1 MPEPTGHPA
10 SWSPLFEAL
19 PQGVLLADREGRY
32 LEANAAASRI
42 LGYDR
47 ATLLASRLPEAR
59 SQLLAADGSPM
70 APDDTPGAVALR
82 TGKAVARQVLGMVR
96 DDGDVLWLSL
106 SAEPLPEGGVLV
118 SFDDVTRQQLTETI
132 LASRTRIAEM
142 ASSATL
148 EQILRA
154 TLDEAERLTGSCIGF
169 FHFMEEDQQTLTL
182 QAWSTRTESEFCHAE
197 GHGMHYAVDKAG
209 VWVDA
214 VHARRPVIHN
224 DYASLPHKKGM
235 PAGHATV
242 MRELVVPVLREERI
256 VALLGVGNKPFPY
269 GNRDLQT
276 VQRLADLAWDIAERK
291 RSEVALRQSEVDYRT
306 LFESMAQG
314 AFRQGPDGRL
324 LDVNMAALEL
334 LGLDR
339 EEFLERTSMHPDW
352 DVVDGAGRPI
362 PGSEHPSMLAL
373 ATGQRVTGRLLGVT
387 HRRSGDRVWLEVNAV
402 PEFRAGDPRPYRVM
416 VTLHDLTERRKLE
429 ASLLESETRWHTVVE
444 QAGDG
449 FELLDEEGRFLQVN
463 GATCRAL
470 GYSREELLQMSLT
483 DIDPIVTPE
492 TYRRRFQSLMGKPPI
507 TVETIHRR
515 KDGTE
520 FPTEVTVSI
529 IRLGGCW
536 RALTQAR
543 DISDRKRSE
552 AAVQAAKDLLD
563 QVLDSLE
570 AHVAVLD
577 RQGNILAVN
586 EPWRRFARANGIR
599 ETIGCV
605 EQVNYLEVLDRSCQG
620 SSRDTVDI
628 RQGLADVLAGH
639 RSSFQAEYPCDSP
652 TEQRWFRMQALPLQ
666 SAKGGAVVTHENIT
680 EEKLARLA
688 VEQANQQ
695 LAYAQR
701 AAGAGMWEWDL
712 MGERYIWSRELFEL
726 FGLDPDHDEAT
737 TETWRR
743 ILHPDDLPA
752 IEEQTAKEIAEGK
765 PFSSDYRIVTPDGQV
780 RWIHAQGSFDLDALG
795 RPIRMAGICM
805 DHTSQ
810 KLATL
815 ALDASVAHAKVMLR
829 TARDGVWLIDQQ
841 GRFKEVN
848 EAACRMLGTS
858 TDELLTMSVA
868 DVEVL
873 ERPEAVRQHIEQI
886 AQRGWDVFESRL
898 RRKDGAEF
906 PVEVSVTH
914 QPDLGQ
920 LVVFVRDITERKQ
933 SELALRQAEARLR
946 SIFENSGDAIG
957 VSLNGVH
964 TTVNPAYCQM
974 FGFDSADELIGQPIL
989 GLIAP
994 ECHELV
1000 LRYVKDRAEGRSTP
1014 SRYEITAMR
1023 KDGRRFDMSVN
1034 ASSYELAGEL
1044 FTLVILR
1051 DITARNQAAFA
1062 VMQSER
1068 QYRGLFDSMKEGFA
1082 LHEIITDEGGH
1093 PVDYRYLDV
1102 NPAFV
1107 AMTGLPREQ
1116 WLGRTVLE
1124 ILPGTESRWIQQYG
1138 KVALTGQPIT
1148 FEDESKDLGR
1158 WYRVNAYQPA
1168 PRQFAVL
1175 VTDITTQRC
1184 SDLERARL
1192 EQQIAKTQKMESLGS
1207 LAGGVAHDMNNVLGA
1222 IMGLASIH
1230 QEQEPVG
1237 SRLRRS
1243 MDTIL
1248 KACTRGRTLVKGLLG
1263 FARQGLEEVRLL
1275 DLNDVVREDV
1285 ALLERTIP
1293 ASIQLK
1299 TELADGLRAIHG
1311 DPSSL
1316 SHVLMNLCV
1325 NAIDAMPGG
1334 GVLRIQTRNLEPD
1347 EVELEV
1353 SDTGCG
1359 MPPEVLEKA
1368 LDPFFT
1374 TKGQGKGTG
1383 LGLAIVYG
1391 TVKAHHG
1398 RLGLDSKVGCGTRVQ
1413 IQFPATLTEA
1423 VAELPGPQQP
1433 RGGPSLSL
1441 LVVDDDELIQESL
1454 SGLLHAMGHSAILAA
1469 SGEEALQ
1476 RLREGLQVHCVML
1489 DLNMP
1494 GLGGSGTLPL
1504 LRAAY
1509 PDLPVLLATGRAD
1522 QTAMDLVARHA
1533 RTLLLP
1539 KPFTT
1544 EEIAGHLRQLGLG

>member
-118 SFDDVTRQQLTETI
+118 SFDDVTRQQLAETI

-314 AFRQGPDGRL
+314 AFRQRADGSL
-324 LDVNMAALEL
+324 VDVNDAALEL

-463 GATCRAL
+463 EATCRAL
-470 GYSREELLQMSLT
+470 GYSRDELLQMSLT

-492 TYRRRFQSLMGKPPI
+492 KYRRGFQSLMGKPPI
-507 TVETIHRR
+507 TLETIHRR

-543 DISDRKRSE
+543 DISERKRSE

-599 ETIGCV
+599 ETIGSV

-639 RSSFQAEYPCDSP
+639 RSTFQAEYPCDSP
-652 TEQRWFRMQALPLQ
+652 TEQRWFRMQARPLQ
-666 SAKGGAVVTHENIT
+666 SAKGGAVVTHEDIT
-680 EEKLARLA
+680 EEKLAPGA
-688 VEQANQQ
+688 NPGGVEGPRVSVTAE
-695 LAYAQR
+695 LFA
-701 AAGAGMWEWDL
+701 AAGQA
-712 MGERYIWSRELFEL
+712 
-726 FGLDPDHDEAT
+726 A
-737 TETWRR
+737 
-743 ILHPDDLPA
+743 A
-752 IEEQTAKEIAEGK
+752 
-765 PFSSDYRIVTPDGQV
+765 
-780 RWIHAQGSFDLDALG
+780 
-795 RPIRMAGICM
+795 
-805 DHTSQ
+805 
-810 KLATL
+810 L

-848 EAACRMLGTS
+848 EAACRMLGNS

-873 ERPEAVRQHIEQI
+873 ESPEAVRQHIEQI

-974 FGFDSADELIGQPIL
+974 FGFDSADELIGQPS
-989 GLIAP
+989 
-994 ECHELV
+994 C
-1000 LRYVKDRAEGRSTP
+1000 R
-1014 SRYEITAMR
+1014 
-1023 KDGRRFDMSVN
+1023 
-1034 ASSYELAGEL
+1034 
-1044 FTLVILR
+1044 
-1051 DITARNQAAFA
+1051 
-1062 VMQSER
+1062 
-1068 QYRGLFDSMKEGFA
+1068 
-1082 LHEIITDEGGH
+1082 
-1093 PVDYRYLDV
+1093 
-1102 NPAFV
+1102 PA
-1107 AMTGLPREQ
+1107 
-1116 WLGRTVLE
+1116 
-1124 ILPGTESRWIQQYG
+1124 
-1138 KVALTGQPIT
+1138 TGQ
-1148 FEDESKDLGR
+1148 R
-1158 WYRVNAYQPA
+1158 
-1168 PRQFAVL
+1168 
-1175 VTDITTQRC
+1175 
-1184 SDLERARL
+1184 
-1192 EQQIAKTQKMESLGS
+1192 
-1207 LAGGVAHDMNNVLGA
+1207 
-1222 IMGLASIH
+1222 
-1230 QEQEPVG
+1230 
-1237 SRLRRS
+1237 
-1243 MDTIL
+1243 
-1248 KACTRGRTLVKGLLG
+1248 
-1263 FARQGLEEVRLL
+1263 
-1275 DLNDVVREDV
+1275 
-1285 ALLERTIP
+1285 
-1293 ASIQLK
+1293 
-1299 TELADGLRAIHG
+1299 
-1311 DPSSL
+1311 
-1316 SHVLMNLCV
+1316 
-1325 NAIDAMPGG
+1325 
-1334 GVLRIQTRNLEPD
+1334 
-1347 EVELEV
+1347 
-1353 SDTGCG
+1353 
-1359 MPPEVLEKA
+1359 
-1368 LDPFFT
+1368 
-1374 TKGQGKGTG
+1374 
-1383 LGLAIVYG
+1383 
-1391 TVKAHHG
+1391 
-1398 RLGLDSKVGCGTRVQ
+1398 
-1413 IQFPATLTEA
+1413 
-1423 VAELPGPQQP
+1423 
-1433 RGGPSLSL
+1433 RGGPAP
-1441 LVVDDDELIQESL
+1441 VVL
-1454 SGLLHAMGHSAILAA
+1454 
-1469 SGEEALQ
+1469 
-1476 RLREGLQVHCVML
+1476 
-1489 DLNMP
+1489 
-1494 GLGGSGTLPL
+1494 
-1504 LRAAY
+1504 
-1509 PDLPVLLATGRAD
+1509 
-1522 QTAMDLVARHA
+1522 
-1533 RTLLLP
+1533 
-1539 KPFTT
+1539 
-1544 EEIAGHLRQLGLG
+1544 